1 MDALVD
7 LQIVLDN
14 VEESA
19 NGIRAMEGI
28 AVLKERLSELRDS
41 IKKVEQVVV
50 RLTSDSDWE

>member
-1 MDALVD
+1 MDAIVD

-14 VEESA
+14 VAESA
-19 NGIRAMEGI
+19 NGIMESI